1 MITIIDYRI
10 EIVAM
15 ALVFAVA
22 SVYLLTR
29 RDDRRSTEPT
39 LA

>member
-1 MITIIDYRI
+1 
-10 EIVAM
+10 
-15 ALVFAVA
+15 VFAVA

-29 RDDRRSTEPT
+29 RDDERAAEIEPA